1 MYTNFDLF
9 TMASKFQKEEQFL
22 LSITSSGN
30 DIDNQA
36 EKKRLNDIWK
46 ASQMSIRD
54 MVASTGSTQESFGR
68 EVGIPRR
75 TIQNWCT
82 GQRSCPEY
90 VRFLLAEHYDLFNR

>member
-9 TMASKFQKEEQFL
+9 AMASKFQKEEHFL
-22 LSITSSGN
+22 LSVTASG
-30 DIDNQA
+30 IDDET
-36 EKKRLNDIWK
+36 EKNRLNGIWK

-90 VRFLLAEHYDLFNR
+90 VRFLLAEHYNLF

>member
-9 TMASKFQKEEQFL
+9 TMASKFQKEEHFL
-22 LSITSSGN
+22 LSVTASG
-30 DIDNQA
+30 IDET
-36 EKKRLNDIWK
+36 EKKRLNGIWK

-90 VRFLLAEHYDLFNR
+90 VRFLLAEHYGLF

>member
-9 TMASKFQKEEQFL
+9 TMASKFQKEEHFL
-22 LSITSSGN
+22 LSVTASG
-30 DIDNQA
+30 IDDET
-36 EKKRLNDIWK
+36 EKKRLNGIWK

-90 VRFLLAEHYDLFNR
+90 VRFLLAEHYNLF

>member
-9 TMASKFQKEEQFL
+9 TMASKFQKEEHFL
-22 LSITSSGN
+22 LSVTASG
-30 DIDNQA
+30 IDVET
-36 EKKRLNDIWK
+36 EKKRLNGIWK

-90 VRFLLAEHYDLFNR
+90 VRFLLAEHYGLF

>member
-9 TMASKFQKEEQFL
+9 TMASKFQKEEHFL
-22 LSITSSGN
+22 LSVTASG
-30 DIDNQA
+30 IDET

-90 VRFLLAEHYDLFNR
+90 VRFLLAEHYNLF

>member
-9 TMASKFQKEEQFL
+9 TMASKFQKEEHFL
-22 LSITSSGN
+22 LSVTASG
-30 DIDNQA
+30 ID
-36 EKKRLNDIWK
+36 ETKKKRLNGIWK

-90 VRFLLAEHYDLFNR
+90 VRFLLAEHYNLF

>member
-9 TMASKFQKEEQFL
+9 TMASKFQKEEHFL
-22 LSITSSGN
+22 LSVTASG
-30 DIDNQA
+30 IDA
-36 EKKRLNDIWK
+36 ETEKKRLNGIWK

-54 MVASTGSTQESFGR
+54 MVVYTGSTQESFGR

-90 VRFLLAEHYDLFNR
+90 VRFLLAEHYGLF